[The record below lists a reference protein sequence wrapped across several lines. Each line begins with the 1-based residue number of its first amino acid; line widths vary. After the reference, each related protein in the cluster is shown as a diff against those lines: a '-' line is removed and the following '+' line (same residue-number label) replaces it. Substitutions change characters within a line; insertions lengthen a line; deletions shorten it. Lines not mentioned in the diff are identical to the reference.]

1 MNKDK
6 DFKFQSIFKKEL
18 SEFIIYKRS
27 NGYKYSKPVIYR
39 LCELDKFLLSL
50 NNNNITSIA
59 CLEDFKNVYLLR
71 VETNNLTTLR
81 GVKNQ
86 KNI

>member
-27 NGYKYSKPVIYR
+27 NEYKYSKPVIYR

-50 NNNNITSIA
+50 NNNNKIINQETVDKWLSTCHI
-59 CLEDFKNVYLLR
+59 FKNEWIWKYNSTR
-71 VETNNLTTLR
+71 F
-81 GVKNQ
+81 K
-86 KNI
+86 